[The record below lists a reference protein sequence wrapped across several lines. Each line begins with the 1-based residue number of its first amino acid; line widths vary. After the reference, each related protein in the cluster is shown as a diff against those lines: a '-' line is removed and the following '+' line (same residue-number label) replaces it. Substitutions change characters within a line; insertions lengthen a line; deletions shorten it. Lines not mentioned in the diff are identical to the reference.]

1 MIIILNRI
9 VILAIICLLHTLDDA
24 LQLLNLSRK
33 LARMLLFRQWDNL
46 DLTRVNR
53 ILELLV
59 RCFLYLN
66 LVFILKL
73 RFHPGEIRWLAVFWQ
88 QHSRATLDLGFHRR
102 VVVLFIRHLSSAAFF
117 EAACLITPVVWWNVE
132 LLLLLRLLQSC
143 PAFSLRSWWG

>member
-59 RCFLYLN
+59 RCLLYLN

-73 RFHPGEIRWLAVFWQ
+73 
-88 QHSRATLDLGFHRR
+88 
-102 VVVLFIRHLSSAAFF
+102 
-117 EAACLITPVVWWNVE
+117 
-132 LLLLLRLLQSC
+132 
-143 PAFSLRSWWG
+143 

>member
-73 RFHPGEIRWLAVFWQ
+73 RKESEVR
-88 QHSRATLDLGFHRR
+88 
-102 VVVLFIRHLSSAAFF
+102 
-117 EAACLITPVVWWNVE
+117 
-132 LLLLLRLLQSC
+132 
-143 PAFSLRSWWG
+143 

>member
-73 RFHPGEIRWLAVFWQ
+73 RFHPGEIR
-88 QHSRATLDLGFHRR
+88 
-102 VVVLFIRHLSSAAFF
+102 
-117 EAACLITPVVWWNVE
+117 
-132 LLLLLRLLQSC
+132 
-143 PAFSLRSWWG
+143 